1 MTSSALEQ
9 AVVLCGGV
17 GSRLREAVGDLPKIL
32 VPIAGRPLLAHL
44 LDGLAAAGTRDVLL
58 LAGHGG
64 TEVARV
70 AGELAPMGM
79 RVEVLVEPAPRGTA
93 GALHGVA
100 DRLAPRFLLLF
111 GDVYTQIDW
120 RRFADFADERG
131 GVATLLVH
139 RTNHPEDSDVVAL
152 DDGGRV
158 VAWARRGDG
167 RRASGLVTTAALGN
181 AAVAAL
187 HRDLLQ
193 FVPRGRSSDLY
204 AEVLPSLVDA
214 RKPVHG
220 YTSSEYVR
228 DFGTPR
234 RLQEVET
241 DVRRGRVVR
250 RADLALL
257 DRDGVLTEDG
267 RDPVVRP
274 DQLRLLPG
282 AARAVRLLN
291 EAGILTA
298 LVTNQA
304 VVARGRCTLADL
316 ESIHARLGAMLAA
329 EGARI
334 DLVLACP
341 HHPETQFPEG
351 IAELRGPCECR
362 KPRTGMVERALGE
375 LDVPAWRAVVI
386 GDATVDL
393 QLARNAGLA
402 SIALATGK
410 RCEDAAFPAR
420 SVWRFG
426 DLGEAARWLA
436 GGVGRA

>member
-17 GSRLREAVGDLPKIL
+17 GGRLREAVGDLPKVL
-32 VPIAGRPLLAHL
+32 VPIAGRPMLAHL
-44 LDGLAAAGTRDVLL
+44 LDDLAAAGTRGVLL

-64 TEVARV
+64 NEVARI
-70 AGELAPMGM
+70 AGELAPSGM
-79 RVEVLVEPAPRGTA
+79 RVEVVVEPAPRGTA

-111 GDVYTQIDW
+111 GDVYTHVDW
-120 RRFADFADERG
+120 GRFAAFADERG
-131 GVATLLVH
+131 GLATLLVH
-139 RTNHPEDSDVVAL
+139 RTNHPEDSDVLAL

-158 VAWARRGDG
+158 VAWARRSDG
-167 RRASGLVTTAALGN
+167 RRASGLVTTATLGN

-187 HRDLLQ
+187 HRELMH
-193 FVPRGRSSDLY
+193 FVPPGRPSDLY
-204 AEVLPSLVDA
+204 ADILPALVDA

-241 DVRRGRVVR
+241 DVRSGRARR
-250 RADLALL
+250 RAELALL

-267 RDPVVRP
+267 GDPVVHP

-282 AARAVRLLN
+282 AARAMRLLN

-304 VVARGRCTLADL
+304 VVARGLCTLGDL
-316 ESIHARLGAMLAA
+316 ESIHARLGTMLAA
-329 EGARI
+329 EGAHI

-351 IAELRGPCECR
+351 VAELRGPCECR
-362 KPRTGMVERALGE
+362 KPRTGMVERALAE
-375 LDVPAWRAVVI
+375 LGVSAWRAVVI
-386 GDATVDL
+386 GDATVDI

-402 SIALATGK
+402 SVALATGK
-410 RCEDAAFPAR
+410 RSEDAAFPAR
-420 SVWRFG
+420 PVWRFG
-426 DLGEAARWLA
+426 DLGEAARWL
-436 GGVGRA
+436 GEGR